1 MRSHRVLALFLTAAI
16 PALSLAQDK
25 PATQPVPAEV
35 APQRPI
41 VTLLDPGQAEARREL
56 RFAPAAGA
64 VETMIM
70 RMKMG
75 MSMSVGGQEMPAS
88 SLPAQEMTARIT
100 VDKVDENG
108 DIHYSMEFV
117 DAKVIADDQTP
128 PPMKAVMDAAM
139 SKLVG
144 IHGNAHVS
152 SRGITLG
159 GKIDGG
165 DNMDAQ
171 SRQLLESM
179 NQSLQ
184 QLSSPVPEEAVGVGA
199 KWQVVLN
206 PRLGGFTQT
215 VTTVYT
221 LTALSAESAKIDIA
235 MSQTAAEQALE
246 SASLPPGTKAT
257 IKSVNGSGTGSLEIA
272 FSRITPAASAM
283 TTKTDVAMTI
293 GAEGQV
299 SEMKQTVTNEITVR
313 GTPGE
318 AAAPSK

>member
-1 MRSHRVLALFLTAAI
+1 MRNHGILALLVIAVI
-16 PALSLAQDK
+16 PALSLAQDQ
-25 PATQPVPAEV
+25 PAPQPPAAEV
-35 APQRPI
+35 APQRPV
-41 VTLLDPGQAEARREL
+41 VTLLEPGQAEGRRQL
-56 RFAPAAGA
+56 RFVPAAGA
-64 VETMIM
+64 VETMVM

-75 MSMSVGGQEMPAS
+75 MSMSMGGQEMPPS
-88 SLPAQEMTARIT
+88 SLPAQEMTARIA

-117 DAKVIADDQTP
+117 DAKVVADDQTP

-144 IHGNAHVS
+144 IHGKAHVS

-159 GKIDGG
+159 GQIEGG
-165 DNMDAQ
+165 DEMDPQ

-206 PRLGGFTQT
+206 PRIGGFTQT

-221 LTALSAESAKIDIA
+221 LTSLSAESAKVDLA
-235 MSQTAAEQALE
+235 VTQTAAEQPLE
-246 SASLPPGTKAT
+246 SPSLPPGAKAT
-257 IKSVNGSGTGSLEIA
+257 IKSVNGSGTGSLEIT
-272 FSRITPAASAM
+272 FSRITPTASAM
-283 TTKTDVAMTI
+283 TTKTDVSMTF

-313 GTPGE
+313 GTAGE
-318 AAAPSK
+318 SSAPSK

>member
-1 MRSHRVLALFLTAAI
+1 MRNHRFFALLLTAAL

-25 PATQPVPAEV
+25 PATQPAPAET

-41 VTLLDPGQAEARREL
+41 VTLLDPGQAENRREI
-56 RFAPAAGA
+56 RFTPAVGA

-75 MSMSVGGQEMPAS
+75 MSMSMGGQEMPPS
-88 SLPAQEMTARIT
+88 SLPAQEMTARIA
-100 VDKVDENG
+100 VEKVDQNG

-117 DAKVIADDQTP
+117 DAKVVADDQTP

-144 IHGNAHVS
+144 IHGTAQVS

-165 DNMDAQ
+165 DEMDPQ

-199 KWQVVLN
+199 KWQVVLT

-215 VTTVYT
+215 VTTIYT
-221 LTALSAESAKIDIA
+221 LIALSAESAKIDIA
-235 MSQTAAEQALE
+235 MSQTAAEQPLE

-257 IKSVNGSGTGSLEIA
+257 IKSVNGSGTGSLELA
-272 FSRITPAASAM
+272 FARITPTASTM
-283 TTKTDVAMTI
+283 TTKTDVSMTF

-299 SEMKQTVTNEITVR
+299 SEMKQTVTNELTVR
-313 GTPGE
+313 GTTGE
-318 AAAPSK
+318 APAPTK